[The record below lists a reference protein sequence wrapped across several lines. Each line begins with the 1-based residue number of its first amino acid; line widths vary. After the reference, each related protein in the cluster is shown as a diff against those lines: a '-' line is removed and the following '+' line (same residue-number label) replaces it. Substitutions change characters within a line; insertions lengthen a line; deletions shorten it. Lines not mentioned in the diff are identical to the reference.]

1 MTAQH
6 SPQIRDLTLT
16 ALAAAI
22 LCVVSPFT
30 LSIGPIPL
38 SLCTLFLY
46 LIPYLVG
53 WKRATVATLV
63 YILLGT
69 AGVPVFSNFGAGLA
83 KVAGPTGGYI
93 VGYLP
98 LVLISGLFVHLFP
111 AKRWGQLAGM
121 VLGTAVLYALGTA
134 WFCIQ
139 SGKALAAA
147 LALCVFP
154 FLLGDATK
162 MAVSIAFGPMIRA
175 RMEKAGLLAD

>member
-1 MTAQH
+1 MSTEQSAKLR
-6 SPQIRDLTLT
+6 SLTLT

-30 LSIGPIPL
+30 LNIGPIPL

-53 WKRATVATLV
+53 WKRAAVATLV
-63 YILLGT
+63 YILLGA

-98 LVLISGLFVHLFP
+98 LVLISGLFLHFFP
-111 AKRWGQLAGM
+111 GKRWAQLVGM
-121 VLGTAVLYALGTA
+121 VLATAVLYTLGTA
-134 WFCIQ
+134 WFCVQ
-139 SGKALAAA
+139 AGKTLAVALG
-147 LALCVFP
+147 LCVFP
-154 FLLGDATK
+154 FLLGDAIK
-162 MAVSIAFGPMIRA
+162 MVIAVTFGPMLRG
-175 RMEKAGLLAD
+175 RMEKAGLLKD

>member
-1 MTAQH
+1 MTKRQKKNLYRILIAVVLMVILH
-6 SPQIRDLTLT
+6 FVPLEG
-16 ALAAAI
+16 AAKG
-22 LCVVSPFT
+22 V
-30 LSIGPIPL
+30 
-38 SLCTLFLY
+38 LY

>member
-1 MTAQH
+1 MSVQ
-6 SPQIRDLTLT
+6 SSVRIRDLTLT

-30 LSIGPIPL
+30 LNIGPIPL

-53 WKRATVATLV
+53 WKRAAAATLV

-98 LVLISGLFVHLFP
+98 LVIISGLFLHFFP
-111 AKRWGQLAGM
+111 GKRWGQLAGM

-134 WFCIQ
+134 WFCVQ

-154 FLLGDATK
+154 FLLGDGIK
-162 MAVSIAFGPMIRA
+162 MAIAVTFGPMIRS
-175 RMEKAGLLAD
+175 RMEKAGLLSH

>member
-111 AKRWGQLAGM
+111 AKRWGQPYCMPWAPPGSASSPARRWPRPLPCACSPSCW
-121 VLGTAVLYALGTA
+121 GTPPRWRSPSPSA
-134 WFCIQ
+134 
-139 SGKALAAA
+139 
-147 LALCVFP
+147 P
-154 FLLGDATK
+154 
-162 MAVSIAFGPMIRA
+162 
-175 RMEKAGLLAD
+175 

>member
-22 LCVVSPFT
+22 LCVVFPFT

-134 WFCIQ
+134 WFCVQ
-139 SGKALAAA
+139 SGADLAKALGACVLPFILPDLLKGAAASLSAAA
-147 LALCVFP
+147 L
-154 FLLGDATK
+154 
-162 MAVSIAFGPMIRA
+162 SRA
-175 RMEKAGLLAD
+175 RR